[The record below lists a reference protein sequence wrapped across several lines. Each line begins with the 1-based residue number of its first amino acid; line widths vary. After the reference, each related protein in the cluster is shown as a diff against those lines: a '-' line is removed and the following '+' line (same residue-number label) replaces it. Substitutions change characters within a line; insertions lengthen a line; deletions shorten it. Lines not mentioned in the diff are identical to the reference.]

1 MWPTSDMSSGDP
13 IVIDA
18 TVYRSLGVLGL
29 GCELLD
35 AWRCVTI
42 NTIFDPPDGG
52 EIGRIAAAI
61 RRETST
67 LQHGSAASSLWGAAT
82 DQLAS
87 LILLLAQVDVVPPSD
102 SEDELATNLA
112 SKSDISRAWRQT
124 LGIGARRIDS
134 GEAACLA
141 VAITRSYDFATDDR
155 PAAGAFTAMTG
166 QKPRTTF
173 DALDEFAAAGRLN
186 NLEEIE
192 LRLLRL
198 RGPVRPAR

>member
-1 MWPTSDMSSGDP
+1 MSSPATPSMWPTSDMSSGDP

-87 LILLLAQVDVVPPSD
+87 LILLLAQVDVVPQAIPRTSWPRI
-102 SEDELATNLA
+102 SHRSRTSHVPGGKRLESALAA
-112 SKSDISRAWRQT
+112 STAERRPVSQSPSRAAT
-124 LGIGARRIDS
+124 TSLPMIVPPPG
-134 GEAACLA
+134 
-141 VAITRSYDFATDDR
+141 RS
-155 PAAGAFTAMTG
+155 
-166 QKPRTTF
+166 QQ
-173 DALDEFAAAGRLN
+173 
-186 NLEEIE
+186 
-192 LRLLRL
+192 
-198 RGPVRPAR
+198 